1 MSLLDHEPLFLHV
14 EEFKE
19 YIIDP
24 DAELDFSRSDSDPS
38 LHTVQKR
45 SSEDKVQS
53 QISIHVEDDKV
64 G

>member
-1 MSLLDHEPLFLHV
+1 MSLLDHKLLLLPM

-19 YIIDP
+19 YVVDP
-24 DAELDFSRSDSDPS
+24 DAELDFSRFDIDPS
-38 LHTVQKR
+38 LHTIQKW

-64 G
+64 S